1 MKQSEYKEL
10 YNQFKSASQKSYDL
24 ATSNVSEEIAE
35 HLVQKKIYNQIKAQL
50 EALPHVKVSFSIG
63 SRSYYQS
70 VIKLGNSYFQ
80 HGRKMTASRGY
91 YCITEIAEITKGMKS
106 EMLSDSY
113 YY

>member
-10 YNQFKSASQKSYDL
+10 YNQLKSARSEFTAL
-24 ATSNVSEEIAE
+24 ASSNVSEEIAE
-35 HLVQKKIYNQIKAQL
+35 HLVQKKIYNQIKAQI

-70 VIKLGNSYFQ
+70 VIKLGNSYFE
-80 HGRKMTASRGY
+80 HGIKMTASRGY

-106 EMLSDSY
+106 
-113 YY
+113 